1 MMTALR
7 SWPSWSTS
15 KQLFQAEPAAGG
27 QVVVLSL
34 ADWWTHS
41 IRCQTADLREHLAS
55 DVGTDPQKIFSWS
68 GKRRLT
74 FFFSLELPSSHLQMD
89 SRMCSAQKCTFWQ
102 RGPEPTACKGPE
114 SLLRTS
120 AVSDLDVP
128 TTYHKC
134 VS

>member
-7 SWPSWSTS
+7 SWPSWS

-27 QVVVLSL
+27 QVVVLSF

-41 IRCQTADLREHLAS
+41 IRRQTADYREHLAS
-55 DVGTDPQKIFSWS
+55 NVGTDPRKIFSWS
-68 GKRRLT
+68 GKRRWR
-74 FFFSLELPSSHLQMD
+74 FFVFFLELPSSHLQMN
-89 SRMCSAQKCTFWQ
+89 SRMCSAQKCAFWQ
-102 RGPEPTACKGPE
+102 RGAEPTTCKGHE
-114 SLLRTS
+114 RFLRTS
-120 AVSDLDVP
+120 AVSELDVP